1 VATNEAMVSLRE
13 LERDVLASRAVYE
26 AFLVRARETGEQE
39 RIDTKNIRVIS
50 PADVPLRRSFP
61 PSNLLIA
68 FGALIIGAATGVGI
82 ALRDSSAPGETS
94 PRWSGLRSSFSGFAA
109 ATNKLRP
116 AARDTSALPILATLP
131 NVDVSYGLSA
141 AEDPKSRFATEI
153 QKVQDAISESH
164 KGRGNPSV
172 LVITSTDEDDTVA
185 VALMLAAAATVK
197 HSVLLIDADVERR
210 TLSALDADHTSA
222 GLVDVAAGRRN
233 LADVVVRDADTNINL
248 LPFVAPGSRRNGSL
262 READIKR
269 AFEQT
274 KSFDMV
280 IVAAIRL
287 NSEPCTR
294 LFAGLVD
301 HIILV
306 ARADEQNTE
315 AIERLIADLGR
326 DARKVR
332 GAVLTGVGAA

>member
-1 VATNEAMVSLRE
+1 M
-13 LERDVLASRAVYE
+13 
-26 AFLVRARETGEQE
+26 
-39 RIDTKNIRVIS
+39 
-50 PADVPLRRSFP
+50 
-61 PSNLLIA
+61 
-68 FGALIIGAATGVGI
+68 
-82 ALRDSSAPGETS
+82 
-94 PRWSGLRSSFSGFAA
+94 
-109 ATNKLRP
+109 
-116 AARDTSALPILATLP
+116 LP

-141 AEDPKSRFATEI
+141 AEDPKSRFASEI
-153 QKVQDAISESH
+153 QKVYDAVRESH
-164 KGRGNPSV
+164 TGRSNPSV

-185 VALMLAAAATVK
+185 IALMLAAAAAVK
-197 HSVLLIDADVERR
+197 HNVLLIDADVERR
-210 TLSALDADHTSA
+210 TLSALDADHTNA
-222 GLVDVAAGRRN
+222 GLIDVATGRRT

-262 READIKR
+262 READVKK

-287 NSEPCTR
+287 NGEPCTR
-294 LFAGLVD
+294 MFANLVD

-315 AIERLIADLGR
+315 AIERLMADLGR

-332 GAVLTGVGAA
+332 GAVLTGVGAV